1 MDECTP
7 MFWVSEHSTLG
18 HSRRF
23 WCPSGP
29 LTVGRGTRTRPSSTV
44 FVYSF
49 DAVRQQAHL
58 FWHPGAEAIHLALV
72 TFPAWGRGDQG
83 GGLEDWVD
91 ECTPMFGWIRVRD
104 GSGVNL
110 MNMGTMLRGC
120 DALRCTASITT
131 PEHLAPLLYICPAP
145 AAHASDNSR
154 P

>member
-23 WCPSGP
+23 WCSSGP

-58 FWHPGAEAIHLALV
+58 FWHPAINACAHIMRSKFASQFLAKEAWSFYKGNRFRGFSAHCGRTHQPDQYVCCAWLLRARTAAVMHLLSV
-72 TFPAWGRGDQG
+72 PW
-83 GGLEDWVD
+83 
-91 ECTPMFGWIRVRD
+91 
-104 GSGVNL
+104 
-110 MNMGTMLRGC
+110 
-120 DALRCTASITT
+120 
-131 PEHLAPLLYICPAP
+131 
-145 AAHASDNSR
+145 AH
-154 P
+154 PVPV